1 MKDYLKA
8 LGIGA
13 IYALFMLIGFVMVV
27 LSIDLYMANLY
38 EYSHLQNFLLGI
50 MGVSGALI
58 FYKATDIK

>member
-27 LSIDLYMANLY
+27 LSIDLYMANLH
-38 EYSHLQNFLLGI
+38 EYSHFQNFLLGI
-50 MGVSGALI
+50 MGVAGALI